1 VKIIELFTEAGG
13 AKRNTFAPWHPR
25 IPTETDEIM
34 GIYGNARNGIKILR
48 DGSVSVRGESYYT
61 IKEVGPVDGGKIGIL
76 VKYNNIGT
84 SSRTYIKDSPTYK
97 LTTLEY
103 GPNKIGSTGSLSI
116 QLSEIT
122 SFNGFQCEVSEA
134 LLLQNCPSLKEWGQG
149 CQITCHRVIIDYAFD
164 YDLFRTIGQHFKIR
178 SHITLYPDAAK
189 TLVGKGLL
197 SLFKVKKPIGSGSF
211 GIQLYYSDKSII
223 DTALVQAT
231 AIVNKYLASHTPNLL
246 ACQEELIDNGLKD
259 YAEL

>member
-76 VKYNNIGT
+76 VKYNNIGA
-84 SSRTYIKDSPTYK
+84 SHQAEIKDLPTYK

-103 GPNKIGSTGSLSI
+103 GPNKIGSTGSLTI
-116 QLSEIT
+116 ELSEIT
-122 SFNGFQCEVSEA
+122 SFRGFQCEIAEA
-134 LLLQNCPSLKEWGQG
+134 LLLWRCPSLKEWGQG
-149 CQITCHRVIIDYAFD
+149 CQITCHRLIINYAFD

-197 SLFKVKKPIGSGSF
+197 SLFKVKKPVAGSF
-211 GIQLYYSDKSII
+211 GIELFFTDKSKV
-223 DTALVQAT
+223 DPELVQAT
-231 AIVNKYLASHTPNLL
+231 AIVNKYLSSHTPDLL